1 MERREERSKKRAERR
16 KKREER
22 REERERRGTR
32 EERREKKVR
41 EERREERREEKQKEK
56 REKENTTVLS
66 PALGNQICVRMKVR
80 LGGKRINVDFVLA
93 VVDLVLPVLSRR
105 RAFMSRGCGHMT
117 ESYQPSIQMLMMTPA
132 HFHDAAQCAT
142 NKQLKDI
149 VVVVGTCCE
158 KISFQKCDGI
168 RR

>member
-1 MERREERSKKRAERR
+1 MEKTRRREQEESREKK
-16 KKREER
+16 EER
-22 REERERRGTR
+22 REKRGERRGTR

-66 PALGNQICVRMKVR
+66 PALGNQIRVRMKAR

-93 VVDLVLPVLSRR
+93 VFDLVLPVLSRR

-149 VVVVGTCCE
+149 VVVVGMCC
-158 KISFQKCDGI
+158 
-168 RR
+168 